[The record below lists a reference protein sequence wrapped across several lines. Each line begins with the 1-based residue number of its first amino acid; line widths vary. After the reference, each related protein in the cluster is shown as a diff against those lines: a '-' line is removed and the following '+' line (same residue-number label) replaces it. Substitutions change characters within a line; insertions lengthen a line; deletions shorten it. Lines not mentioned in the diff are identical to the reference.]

1 MESSIKTKDMVH
13 LAVEA
18 SPNGMILTNKQG
30 HILLVNKTTEALFGY
45 QREELIDQ
53 PIDIL
58 IPERHRENHPQL
70 LQTYF
75 NDPKARPMGL
85 GLNLFGL
92 HKSGK
97 EIPIEIGLNPIQ
109 ADEDI
114 YVLAAIVDIRKQ
126 KHAEE
131 MMHLAVEA
139 SPNGMIMADAKGI
152 IVLVNS
158 ATESMFGYSRDELMG
173 HELDKLIPQRFRAR
187 HPVLREEYLKHPKTR
202 PMGQGRE
209 LFGLHKAGHEF
220 PVEIGL
226 NPIETSHGLLVLAS
240 VINITERHHAEEMVS
255 LAVEASPNGMVMV
268 NRDGAIIMVN
278 TTAETLFGYAR
289 SELIGQPIEILVPSR
304 FRKLHPELRMN
315 YLYSP
320 KARAMGHGRDLY
332 GLHKNGTEFPV
343 EIGLTPIKM
352 KSGMSI
358 LASIVDITERKAQEG
373 QLRSALHEKDVLLA
387 EVHHR
392 VKNNLQIIDSLLGMQ
407 SDQVFDGKALE
418 ILTESQNR
426 VRSMALIHQTLYE
439 SRDFS
444 SVDIYDVI
452 PSLVDNLCYSYT
464 LDATQINVEMNI
476 VKAQL
481 PIDISIPL
489 GLIINELCSNAIK
502 HAFPDNLEGT
512 IQICFKDMGNGQYQL
527 SVTDD
532 GIGIPESFDI
542 EASSSLG
549 LLLIQ
554 HLSEQLNGNLVINRA
569 KPTRFELTFPVD
581 A

>member
-45 QREELIDQ
+45 RREELIDQ

-58 IPERHRENHPQL
+58 IPERLKQNHPQL
-70 LQTYF
+70 FQNYF
-75 NDPKARPMGL
+75 KDPKSRPMGL

-97 EIPIEIGLNPIQ
+97 EIPIEIGLNPIKT
-109 ADEDI
+109 DDDT

-139 SPNGMIMADAKGI
+139 SPNGMIMVDDAGM

-158 ATESMFGYSRDELMG
+158 ATESMFGYARDELIG
-173 HELDKLIPQRFRAR
+173 QELDKLVPQRFRGR
-187 HPVLREEYLKHPKTR
+187 HPVLREEYLKHPKAR
-202 PMGQGRE
+202 AMGQGRE
-209 LFGLHKAGHEF
+209 LFGLHKSGHEF

-226 NPIETSHGLLVLAS
+226 NPIETTHGLLVLAS
-240 VINITERHHAEEMVS
+240 VIDITERHHAEEMVS

-268 NRDGAIIMVN
+268 NSDGAIIMVN
-278 TTAETLFGYAR
+278 TTTETLFGYAR
-289 SELIGQPIEILVPSR
+289 SELIRQPIEILVPDR
-304 FRKLHPELRMN
+304 FRKLHPELRTN

-343 EIGLTPIKM
+343 EIGLTPIKT

-373 QLRSALHEKDVLLA
+373 RLRSALHEKDVLLA

-452 PSLVDNLCYSYT
+452 PNLVDNLCYSYS
-464 LDATQINVEMNI
+464 LDALRINVEMDIINT
-476 VKAQL
+476 QL

-512 IQICFKDMGNGQYQL
+512 IQICFKEMGNDQYQL

-554 HLSEQLNGNLVINRA
+554 HLSEQLDGNLVINRA
-569 KPTRFELTFPVD
+569 KPTRFELTFSVTV
-581 A
+581 